1 MTTIG
6 IVGFGYV
13 GKAVYNLFKN
23 HYNVLVYD
31 PIFRNEKDFATQNR
45 PAVEGVQLSLDN
57 LSVCSVI
64 FVCVPT
70 NQNPDGSC
78 DTSIVE
84 TIIANASFME
94 QLFIIK
100 STVEPGT
107 TERLANKWSKRVV
120 FSPEYIGESN
130 YDTGSYSFN
139 KEMKR
144 CGWFTFG
151 GKPELTEQAVNV
163 YQRVC
168 GPDKQYV
175 QTTSKAAELAK
186 YMENAWLA
194 TKVTICHEF
203 NEICNVHKV
212 SYNQARELWLL
223 DPRITKSHTS
233 VFFDRKK
240 PFDGKCLPKD
250 LNAIIHSSQQ
260 HHYNPTFLS
269 QVVKSNEALQRDL
282 PRH

>member
-13 GKAVYNLFKN
+13 GQAVYNLFKN
-23 HYNVLVYD
+23 HYKVLVYD
-31 PIFRNEKDFATQNR
+31 PVCPPVD
-45 PAVEGVQLSLDN
+45 GVQLSLDN
-57 LSVCSVI
+57 LNVCSVI

-70 NQNPDGSC
+70 NQNSDGSC
-78 DTSIVE
+78 DTSVVE
-84 TIIANASFME
+84 DIIANAAFIE

-107 TERLANKWSKRVV
+107 TNRLATKWSKNVI

-130 YDTGSYSFN
+130 YDTGSYDFN

-144 CGWFTFG
+144 CGWFIFG
-151 GKPELTEQAVNV
+151 GKLELTEQAVNI

-168 GPDKQYV
+168 GPDKQYI
-175 QTTSKAAELAK
+175 QTTAKAAELAK

-203 NEICNVHKV
+203 NEICKAYGV

-250 LNAIIHSSQQ
+250 FNAIIHSSQQ
-260 HHYNPTFLS
+260 HHYNPQFLK
-269 QVVKSNEALQRDL
+269 QVGKSNETLKCNL